1 MSNFERAV
9 SIVLAEEGGYV
20 NDPRD
25 PGGETNFGI
34 SKRQYPDVDI
44 ATLNVSAA
52 KEIYRRDYWDVC
64 KCDYLPWPLCLF
76 VFDAAVNQGCDAQ
89 ANFAAQK
96 MLQRALDVPQDGIL
110 GLRTMAAAAKA
121 RPWHAARFMA
131 FRAMRY
137 QSTRNFDR
145 FGEGWLIRLFRV
157 AMEAGE

>member
-1 MSNFERAV
+1 MSNFDRAIA
-9 SIVLAEEGGYV
+9 IVLAEEGGYV

-25 PGGETNFGI
+25 PGGETKFGI
-34 SKRQYPDVDI
+34 SKRQYPDIDI
-44 ATLNVSAA
+44 AALTLSDA
-52 KEIYRRDYWDVC
+52 KDIYRRDYWDVC

-76 VFDAAVNQGCDAQ
+76 VFDSAVNQGVG
-89 ANFAAQK
+89 AAVR

-157 AMEAGE
+157 AMAAGE

>member
-1 MSNFERAV
+1 MSDFDRAV
-9 SIVLAEEGGYV
+9 GIVLTEEGGYV

-25 PGGETNFGI
+25 PGGETKFGI
-34 SKRQYPDVDI
+34 SKRQYPDIDI
-44 ATLNVSAA
+44 ANLTPQQAA
-52 KEIYRRDYWDVC
+52 EIYKRDYWTPC
-64 KCDYLPWPLCLF
+64 KCGALSWPLALF
-76 VFDAAVNQGCDAQ
+76 VFDSAVNQGV
-89 ANFAAQK
+89 NAAIR
-96 MLQRALDVPQDGIL
+96 MLQRALNVPQDGLL
-110 GLRTMAAAAKA
+110 GPRTMAAARTA